1 MNWKKEITKDFTK
14 KYESIC
20 QKAIFYHFL
29 LENQS
34 INQSQFAWLVKNRWL
49 RFLKVPVHSWHWFWI
64 KKYRFHS
71 QMIEQWN
78 FFIFFVCSN
87 FGKNSHFGPYWYP
100 STYRP
105 RLSNLEAV
113 RLFWIAFLNEN
124 IKMKDFTQGRF
135 KQICWPL
142 YSPPYKGIV
151 L

>member
-1 MNWKKEITKDFTK
+1 MTKDFTK

-49 RFLKVPVHSWHWFWI
+49 RFLKVSVHSWHWFWI

-113 RLFWIAFLNEN
+113 KLFWIAFLNEN

-142 YSPPYKGIV
+142 YSPPIQEQ
-151 L
+151 